1 MTAMKFTSFLIFGA
15 GVALGVGATCAVKS
29 RRGRKLAVALA
40 SKGLELKDRLA
51 CMADRMKE
59 SVEDIVAEARYV
71 NEHGDIGEAAVE

>member
-1 MTAMKFTSFLIFGA
+1 MRLTRLLIFGA

-29 RRGRKLAVALA
+29 KAGKKLAVALA

-71 NEHGDIGEAAVE
+71 NEHGGAEEAGAE

>member
-1 MTAMKFTSFLIFGA
+1 MKLTRLMFFGM
-15 GVALGVGATCAVKS
+15 GVALGVGATYAVKS
-29 RRGRKLAVALA
+29 RTGKKLAVALA

-71 NEHGDIGEAAVE
+71 NEQGCPEETAAE